1 MIFNVIYAKRKKH
14 VRIYWFYH
22 LSRRCNNPTP
32 LTLLQKTRTT
42 ASTTE
47 GRPSSGKQA
56 PRSMIFLKSLA
67 ISRIL
72 CTFVGNYNIKIKQ
85 LWSYWC
91 FFFSR
96 YSCYH
101 RCNRSNTKSQKNAGC
116 KSSHISFCEFLC
128 IAACCRNN
136 SFVKL
141 WQIKSTPVLTGEDA
155 ERFIREAE
163 ENERNPQRRKL
174 LFSFEDI
181 DRMME
186 RSRKYLKEHGGKGP
200 FAK

>member
-1 MIFNVIYAKRKKH
+1 
-14 VRIYWFYH
+14 
-22 LSRRCNNPTP
+22 
-32 LTLLQKTRTT
+32 
-42 ASTTE
+42 
-47 GRPSSGKQA
+47 
-56 PRSMIFLKSLA
+56 MIFLKSLA

-91 FFFSR
+91 FFL
-96 YSCYH
+96 
-101 RCNRSNTKSQKNAGC
+101 AG
-116 KSSHISFCEFLC
+116 IVA
-128 IAACCRNN
+128 IIGA
-136 SFVKL
+136 
-141 WQIKSTPVLTGEDA
+141 TGEDA
-155 ERFIREAE
+155 ERFVREAE

>member
-14 VRIYWFYH
+14 IRIYWFYH
-22 LSRRCNNPTP
+22 LSRRCNNPAP

-42 ASTTE
+42 ASATE

-56 PRSMIFLKSLA
+56 LRSMIFLKSLA

-91 FFFSR
+91 FFLTGIVAIIGAIEVIR
-96 YSCYH
+96 
-101 RCNRSNTKSQKNAGC
+101 RVRRMQDV
-116 KSSHISFCEFLC
+116 KSSHISFCELLC

-141 WQIKSTPVLTGEDA
+141 W
-155 ERFIREAE
+155 
-163 ENERNPQRRKL
+163 
-174 LFSFEDI
+174 
-181 DRMME
+181 
-186 RSRKYLKEHGGKGP
+186 H
-200 FAK
+200 